1 MLKTECADLLR
12 EVAAIDNRTLS
23 QETLQAWFAVI
34 GFLPYEVALKALHAA
49 RKDER
54 VTWLEP
60 KHIVAFSKEDRLAR
74 QDDDYLKEMS
84 EAVFGPV
91 PYCVHGEVI
100 AMCLPCC
107 KEKQEELGL

>member
-23 QETLQAWFAVI
+23 QETLQAWYAVI
-34 GFLPYEVALKALHAA
+34 GYLPYETALKALHAA

-74 QDDDYLKEMS
+74 QDDDYLKEAA
-84 EAVFGPV
+84 EAIYRPV
-91 PYCVHGEVI
+91 PHCPHNLAI
-100 AMCLPCC
+100 ALCLPCC
-107 KEKQEELGL
+107 QVEAEKDG

>member
-23 QETLQAWFAVI
+23 QETLQAWYAVI
-34 GFLPYEVALKALHAA
+34 GYLPYETALKALHAA

-60 KHIVAFSKEDRLAR
+60 KHIVAYSKEDRLAK
-74 QDDDYLKEMS
+74 QDDDYFAQEQQQRALS
-84 EAVFGPV
+84 V
-91 PYCVHGEVI
+91 PAPQCKHQKSLVSC
-100 AMCLPCC
+100 MPCIR
-107 KEKQEELGL
+107 ENL

>member
-12 EVAAIDNRTLS
+12 EVAAIDNRKIT
-23 QETLQAWFAVI
+23 QETLDAWYAVI
-34 GFLPYEVALKALHAA
+34 GYLKYDIALNALHLA

-60 KHIVAFSKEDRLAR
+60 KHIIAFSREDRLAK
-74 QDDDYLKEMS
+74 QDNDYLEEMAK
-84 EAVFGPV
+84 AVFGPI
-91 PYCVHGEVI
+91 PYCVHGEVV

-107 KEKQEELGL
+107 KEKQKELGL

>member
-23 QETLQAWFAVI
+23 QETLQAWYSVI
-34 GFLPYEVALKALHAA
+34 GYLPYETALKALHAA

-60 KHIVAFSKEDRLAR
+60 KHIVAYSKEDRLAR

-91 PYCVHGEVI
+91 LKCTHGLVI
-100 AMCLPCC
+100 ALCLPCC
-107 KEKQEELGL
+107 KAEAEKDG

>member
-1 MLKTECADLLR
+1 MQKTECAALLR
-12 EVAAIDNRTLS
+12 EIAAVDNRTLS
-23 QETLQAWFAVI
+23 QETLQAWYSVI
-34 GFLPYEVALKALHAA
+34 GYLPYETALKALHAA

-84 EAVFGPV
+84 EAVFEPV

-107 KEKQEELGL
+107 RAKAEELG